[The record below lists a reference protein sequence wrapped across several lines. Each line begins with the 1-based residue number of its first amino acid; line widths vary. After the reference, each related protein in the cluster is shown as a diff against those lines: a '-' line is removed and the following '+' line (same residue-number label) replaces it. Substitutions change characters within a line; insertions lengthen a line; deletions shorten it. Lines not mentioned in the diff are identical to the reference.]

1 MEPIL
6 ASFGTALAGII
17 FLVIC
22 VLLMG
27 IILIQKGRG
36 GGLGGAFGGAGGH
49 SAFGAKTGDVFT
61 WITVVLASLF
71 IVLAALLTRFVFTP
85 KILETPTATITAPG
99 ATGQPQATPTD
110 EQAPVET
117 ALPASDEAVQPED
130 MALPDG
136 EQAPADQ

>member
-6 ASFGTALAGII
+6 ASFGTGLAGVI
-17 FLVIC
+17 FVVIC
-22 VLLMG
+22 VLLIG

-61 WITVVLASLF
+61 WITVLLATLF
-71 IVLAALLTRFVFTP
+71 IVVAALLTRFVFTP
-85 KILETPTATITAPG
+85 FTLESPPTTIVAPDATAQPLPE
-99 ATGQPQATPTD
+99 ATM
-110 EQAPVET
+110 PVE
-117 ALPASDEAVQPED
+117 AAQ
-130 MALPDG
+130 PDG